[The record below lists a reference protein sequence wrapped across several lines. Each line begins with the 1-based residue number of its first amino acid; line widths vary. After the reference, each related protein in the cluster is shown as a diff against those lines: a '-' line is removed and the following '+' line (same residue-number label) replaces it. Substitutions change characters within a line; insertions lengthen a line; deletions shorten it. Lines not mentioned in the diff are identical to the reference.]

1 MSQISHIKYKDVI
14 EAWRFDA
21 DFFRP
26 EYLELREKLSNI
38 KCNKIKSFIPSSKVI
53 TWHTPSKQNDKFYWG
68 NINFIKTD
76 NLRENYINHN
86 FNDFLSELWN
96 EEIKSSQL
104 KKWDIIV
111 TIIWASEKVV
121 WRVSIVRE
129 EDLPANI
136 NQNIALIRVNP
147 DLINPD
153 LLNIYLNSKYWRWY
167 LHSISRQTEQ
177 VNLNCKEVENV
188 LVPLFNNNI
197 QQSISEI
204 VQKAYNKKQLS
215 KQLYHE
221 AEDLLLRE
229 IWLKEHTIS
238 HTLTFSTTKKA
249 VDEAWRYDAD
259 YFQPKY
265 DELIEKIENYKWGWD
280 YVENLFK
287 YKKWFEPW
295 AEAYTQ
301 EWIDF
306 IRVSDF
312 TKFWIDGVEKKISEK
327 MYDEL
332 KENYQAKKWEILF
345 TKDWTIWITYVLKED
360 LKWIISSAFLR
371 LNLKEEYEN
380 YEKECLALILNSII
394 CKLQVERFSWW
405 ALISHLKPSDFEKIK
420 LPLINSELQKEISDK
435 IKESF
440 KLRNESKELL
450 EQAKK
455 MVEDEIEKE

>member
-1 MSQISHIKYKDVI
+1 MSQISHIKYKDII
-14 EAWRFDA
+14 EAWRLDA
-21 DFFRP
+21 DFFKP
-26 EYLELREKLSNI
+26 EYLEIDEIIEKQSYNELKGLIWKWNI
-38 KCNKIKSFIPSSKVI
+38 FSWPFGSSLKSESYTNYWTPFIRISDIQDLFINKENLMYISEEDSERLNS
-53 TWHTPSKQNDKFYWG
+53 TTL
-68 NINFIKTD
+68 NI
-76 NLRENYINHN
+76 
-86 FNDFLSELWN
+86 
-96 EEIKSSQL
+96 
-104 KKWDIIV
+104 WDIVLSKIW
-111 TIIWASEKVV
+111 TIWRLSLITSDLWKVNISENNIWLRLQNLSDKEKKV
-121 WRVSIVRE
+121 
-129 EDLPANI
+129 
-136 NQNIALIRVNP
+136 
-147 DLINPD
+147 
-153 LLNIYLNSKYWRWY
+153 LLLFLLSKYWQEQ
-167 LHSISRQTEQ
+167 IIRQWSWNVQLKINVSNIEELKIPNLWLFDIDKLSKSYNEILYRREQ
-177 VNLNCKEVENV
+177 
-188 LVPLFNNNI
+188 
-197 QQSISEI
+197 
-204 VQKAYNKKQLS
+204 S
-215 KQLYHE
+215 KQLYQE
-221 AEDLLLRE
+221 AENLLLTE
-229 IWLKEHTIS
+229 LWLKDYKVKQ
-238 HTLTFSTTKKA
+238 TLSFSTTKKA

-312 TKFWIDGVEKKISEK
+312 TKFWIEGVEKKISEK

-420 LPLINSELQKEISDK
+420 IPLINSWLQKEISDK

-455 MVEDEIEKE
+455 MVEDEIENF

>member
-1 MSQISHIKYKDVI
+1 MPQISHIKYKDII
-14 EAWRFDA
+14 EAWRFDPE
-21 DFFRP
+21 FFKP
-26 EYLELREKLSNI
+26 EFLNAENLITSKSFSFLWNFFITDWEHGSPERDSTTNI
-38 KCNKIKSFIPSSKVI
+38 KYVTAEKIKEWYIDDWEFETISLQQYNRNLRASLKPNDLLIYSVWVNCWLSAVFEEHLSPASIPRSVAMVR
-53 TWHTPSKQNDKFYWG
+53 
-68 NINFIKTD
+68 TD
-76 NLRENYINHN
+76 NAELSR
-86 FNDFLSELWN
+86 FLC
-96 EEIKSSQL
+96 
-104 KKWDIIV
+104 V
-111 TIIWASEKVV
+111 F
-121 WRVSIVRE
+121 
-129 EDLPANI
+129 
-136 NQNIALIRVNP
+136 LI
-147 DLINPD
+147 
-153 LLNIYLNSKYWRWY
+153 SKYWKAQTKKLRAWNAQPMLALEQIKKIKY
-167 LHSISRQTEQ
+167 PLLNDEFYDKIAKIYNLAYSKRQ
-177 VNLNCKEVENV
+177 K
-188 LVPLFNNNI
+188 
-197 QQSISEI
+197 
-204 VQKAYNKKQLS
+204 S
-215 KQLYHE
+215 KQLYQE
-221 AEDLLLRE
+221 AKDLLLTE
-229 IWLKEHTIS
+229 LWLKNHTIS

-312 TKFWIDGVEKKISEK
+312 TKFWIEGVEKKISEK

-360 LKWIISSAFLR
+360 LEWIISSAFLR
-371 LNLKEEYEN
+371 LNLKEKYEN

-420 LPLINSELQKEISDK
+420 IPLINPQLQKEISDK

-450 EQAKK
+450 EQAKQ

>member
-1 MSQISHIKYKDVI
+1 MPQISHIKYKDII

-21 DFFRP
+21 DYFKP
-26 EYLELREKLSNI
+26 EYLNIDYLISKKETKQLSELSEKITDFWAYSQNNFIVYKNEWTNYFIRNQDISDFFISDENRVFIDKEVYEKLSLKLNLYDI
-38 KCNKIKSFIPSSKVI
+38 LLQRTWSIWESAIVLEKDIPSSAN
-53 TWHTPSKQNDKFYWG
+53 QNLAQVK
-68 NINFIKTD
+68 
-76 NLRENYINHN
+76 
-86 FNDFLSELWN
+86 
-96 EEIKSSQL
+96 L
-104 KKWDIIV
+104 KHDIINSFYV
-111 TIIWASEKVV
+111 LT
-121 WRVSIVRE
+121 
-129 EDLPANI
+129 
-136 NQNIALIRVNP
+136 
-147 DLINPD
+147 
-153 LLNIYLNSKYWRWY
+153 YLNCYFWKKYFERLATWNVQPR
-167 LHSISRQTEQ
+167 L
-177 VNLNCKEVENV
+177 NLQQINKIQIPIFSNSFQEKIEN
-188 LVPLFNNNI
+188 LVWVAYKS
-197 QQSISEI
+197 QQ
-204 VQKAYNKKQLS
+204 KS
-215 KQLYHE
+215 KQLYQE
-221 AEDLLLRE
+221 AEDLLLTE
-229 IWLKEHTIS
+229 LWLKNHEIS

-280 YVENLFK
+280 YVENIFK
-287 YKKWFEPW
+287 HKKWYEPW

-301 EWIDF
+301 DGKDF

-312 TKFWIDGVEKKISEK
+312 TKFWIDWTDKKISEK
-327 MYDEL
+327 LYDEL
-332 KENYQAKKWEILF
+332 KWDYQAKKWEILF

-380 YEKECLALILNSII
+380 QEKECLALILNSII

-420 LPLINSELQKEISDK
+420 IPLINSWLQKEISDK

-440 KLRNESKELL
+440 KLRNESKQLL

>member
-1 MSQISHIKYKDVI
+1 MSQISHIKYKDI
-14 EAWRFDA
+14 IGAWRLDS
-21 DFFRP
+21 DFFKP
-26 EYLELREKLSNI
+26 EYLKIDEIIEKLNYNELKDLIWKWNI
-38 KCNKIKSFIPSSKVI
+38 FSWPFGSSLKSESYTESWIPFIRISDIQDVFINKENLMYISEDDSERLNS
-53 TWHTPSKQNDKFYWG
+53 TTL
-68 NINFIKTD
+68 NI
-76 NLRENYINHN
+76 
-86 FNDFLSELWN
+86 
-96 EEIKSSQL
+96 
-104 KKWDIIV
+104 WDIVLSKIW
-111 TIIWASEKVV
+111 TIWRLSLITSDLWKVNISENNIWL
-121 WRVSIVRE
+121 R
-129 EDLPANI
+129 L
-136 NQNIALIRVNP
+136 QNISDKEKKV
-147 DLINPD
+147 
-153 LLNIYLNSKYWRWY
+153 LLLFLLSKYWQKQ
-167 LHSISRQTEQ
+167 IIRQWSGNVQLKFNVSNIEELKIPNFKIFDIDKLSEFYDDVLYKREQ
-177 VNLNCKEVENV
+177 
-188 LVPLFNNNI
+188 
-197 QQSISEI
+197 
-204 VQKAYNKKQLS
+204 S
-215 KQLYHE
+215 KHLYQE
-221 AEDLLLRE
+221 AEDLLLTE
-229 IWLKEHTIS
+229 LWLKNHTIS

-265 DELIEKIENYKWGWD
+265 DELIEKIENYKWGRN

-287 YKKWFEPW
+287 YKKWYEPW

-312 TKFWIDGVEKKISEK
+312 TKFWIEGVEKKISEK

-371 LNLKEEYEN
+371 LNLKEKYEN

-420 LPLINSELQKEISDK
+420 IPLINPQLQKEISDK